1 MVGIKFLEIKWA
13 DFLKLQMKRLR
24 LFVVLFCLGFIFPG
38 KVAFAEAL
46 CGKYE
51 MKGFLRM
58 QKTPKNQFVY
68 VVNEGTQ
75 SERRFVIESF
85 AEIKKVSGFLNQPTQ
100 LTVEIKK
107 PMDGT
112 LGWVD
117 QVLFIRLRKP
127 NPLLHG
133 GDTGA
138 QLLQARVCY

>member
-1 MVGIKFLEIKWA
+1 MVVMQIADIKLV
-13 DFLKLQMKRLR
+13 DFLKRQMRRLR
-24 LFVVLFCLGFIFPG
+24 LVQILFCLGFIFQG

-58 QKTPKNQFVY
+58 QKTPKNQFIY

-75 SERRFVIESF
+75 SERRFVIENF
-85 AEIKKVSGFLNQPTQ
+85 AEIKKVSGYLNQSTQ
-100 LTVEIKK
+100 MTVEIKK

-133 GDTGA
+133 GDTG
-138 QLLQARVCY
+138 LELIQARVCY